1 MLVFVLEA
9 LAPTVASALTSGPS
23 QPEFSGFEPVGT
35 TGLVNEATG
44 GFSYSIPIVQVPGPG
59 GSTYPL
65 TLSYHSNAGMEE
77 DASWVGYGWTL
88 NAGSINRNVRG
99 LPDDI
104 NGENIVEYHSQP
116 MDETYAVGST
126 IKPQAA
132 SIDIFNFDRAV
143 TYNTRSG
150 YSLVSGMSLN
160 VGNMLSLD
168 LRRDNGRMRYGIRPN
183 WANLF
188 SMAATEWLAEKGQA
202 QIRKEIAAAT
212 GMKKLIMNAMNKQRL
227 RNIQKQ
233 ATVFST
239 AANYVVNMM
248 NSSSMPTSTLKYTG
262 EDYHLNFGS
271 TLAIPGIP
279 IIIGGHGGVRG
290 SYSVKRF
297 GDYSGTAP
305 FNSSVKA
312 YGYMY
317 QKMGMEDDAMLDY
330 SVQSESS
337 FDTRD
342 RYIPPA
348 YSGADVFSASGQGI
362 SGAFRLW
369 QQKPGAYRPRE
380 VSSSRIQLKG
390 DVEGSLSLDKLSLGS
405 AVSFG
410 YDVTTVK
417 GTYAPGISYAN
428 EGYADRAK
436 NGVFA
441 RMTNDPADHVLYSA
455 SDDPVHA
462 FNPGTG
468 YIDGLHSRINNGSAG
483 RERPRSSTSI
493 QFRTN
498 QEMTSFLRTTGTGS
512 ATGTGGFTKGAMSIH
527 STSLSKT
534 SGVMRTG
541 SNTHNRIGEVAMTTS
556 SGLTYVYGL
565 PVYSFDER
573 NLQFMGRRVANS
585 DRHWNKLVH
594 NRDLKTTDPKV
605 QVTGTYRRYPY
616 AGSHLLTEVRTP
628 DYIDLKNDG
637 PTSDDLGG
645 WTSFTYRKVAGGS
658 TLRRQ
663 DWFRWRTPYSGFYYQ
678 PGSHTSG
685 SDDRA
690 TVSSGYRELH
700 YMERIE
706 TKTHVAF
713 FVTNKTSKTV
723 TVGGQTLSLQGSNA
737 KRLDAWEAYNATGK
751 YDDDEK
757 VSAHW
762 KDSALLPAVYQ
773 GPEHTSLYGKKLG
786 GRRWNSD
793 PWGEEGDP
801 VEQGLARENK
811 SEYLEKIILVAKK
824 PSTGYEL
831 VQTINFEYNYE
842 LQESRAGSWVQTTI
856 WDPVLMQDVEVVD
869 VNMHDTIYSVP
880 GRLNSSIMF
889 TSDRVHPNHTATRMN
904 GKRFGKLTLKRVWTD
919 YGAAKR
925 ADIAPYEFEYLYRDN
940 RKTPYQPELEGNTL
954 LDSVREYGRRFS
966 HNDPLHADYLRYTKN
981 IQNPGY
987 DPIYV
992 DPWGSYRADGY
1003 DATQNFQTHLN
1014 QRQQAG
1020 GNFDP
1025 AAWQL
1030 KVVRLPSGA
1039 EIHVHYEAN
1048 TYSFVQDQ
1056 PAMAFVQVRGVTNVG
1071 GDWVYELKLDS
1082 DVSGLY
1088 MSATEVADR
1097 LKAYIRQYRQRIYYK
1112 FLSKVQPSSID
1123 TLASGFPFF
1132 GVDYITGHSDVAESD
1147 VVTWTSGAVNRV
1159 GIKLNDDYTPNDL
1172 AKEFALTRRV
1182 GYVSNV
1188 VSRNQYDRR
1197 FQYRN
1202 MTKQMTPPDKNW
1214 LMPSEIGSKDESIMK
1229 ALISSASGINGD
1241 IGAIEAMFQN
1251 EPLRPVNKF
1260 SFIRIPCGSKRG
1272 SGVRVKRIVMYDPG
1286 VETGAAAM
1294 YGSEYLYETTVDG
1307 RTVSSGVV
1315 TTEPGEIRDESSLTT
1330 YLVGRDDKNF
1340 LDKLGSGD
1348 DLEQM
1353 EGPLCS
1359 NAYPSPQ
1366 LMYGRVVTRPIFHTL
1381 PTAPGFIVSE
1391 FNTARDYPVI
1401 VQATALDQFGI
1412 DLPPIIPS
1420 SSPIDVSFGTRSVAQ
1435 GYTVKL
1441 NAMHGTPKSMTK
1453 YAGKYDD
1460 PTTWSIVESTQF
1472 EYYTPG
1478 EGVSVLR
1485 PSGDLAGTVES
1496 GVRLGVDMDVVLET
1510 RSIDNKRATATVP
1523 FDVGI
1528 MFMFPPIL
1536 FGHVGMP
1543 KAQVAA
1549 SHLDLRT
1556 VTKVVTSNVL
1566 PRRTVTT
1573 KNGMVHV
1580 EENLVFDPQSGKPC
1594 IVRSF
1599 DETYK
1604 NYQTTTSSY
1613 NDKAQ
1618 QVYTVPASFV
1628 YPELG
1633 SKSFNDMLTMPC
1645 TGAPTLVG
1653 GTVHTITLTNASDKD
1668 YVTIGDLIR
1677 VGGLM
1682 PNDRAR
1688 LFHVTAISPSTPV
1701 LTIQETSF
1709 SAPWAPS
1716 PPAPPILAYYLTVV
1730 QSGRKQL
1737 LDAQAGSIQQFSHQV
1752 KATQTLTPLANVVRA
1767 SATTYS
1773 DNWPSIIDPVP
1784 GTVFTD
1790 YELGKRGR
1798 WRPKA
1803 AYSWKSSVYGVFDAS
1818 PSMRGNYENGY
1829 ASSFTGFNYASPPAA
1844 RTAPWLLTS
1853 SVTGYDD
1860 NGLAVAELD
1869 ALDIPST
1876 ALFTTPSMLPSMIA
1890 KNAEKGTIYFE
1901 SFESLTTS
1909 FSTTAHTGLRAR
1921 SFTTSPITLVTLTKG
1936 SRTGHRGLTM
1946 QYWVASNAASPAT
1959 VTINGTTQTPVQIAR
1974 AGEWVL
1980 FQITLSDAVVGAMP
1994 STFAVTMRAAT
2005 GTIIVDDVR
2014 IQPVTSEATCYVYDS
2029 GLRLAAQFDDRH
2041 FAVVYQYTSEGKL
2054 SYKSRETERGL
2065 VTIEERQYNTPR
2077 MNRPMSDGAAL
2088 PGAIVAQSTG
2098 RRTFNGPMG
2107 AFGGIGPAQPMGVGA
2122 KGSIIDL
2129 KASPTRRTIRLFDND
2144 SVNVPELDSLRRG
2157 VETKMNKNMKE
2168 SR

>member
-9 LAPTVASALTSGPS
+9 LAPTVARALTSGPS

-44 GFSYSIPIVQVPGPG
+44 GFSYSIPIVQVPGPN

-65 TLSYHSNAGMEE
+65 TLSYHSNTGVEE

-88 NAGSINRNVRG
+88 NAGSINRSVRG

-104 NGENIVEYHSQP
+104 NGENIIEYHSQP
-116 MDETYAVGST
+116 MDETYAVGNS

-132 SIDIFNFDRAV
+132 SIDIFSFDRAV
-143 TYNTRSG
+143 TYNTRAG

-202 QIRKEIAAAT
+202 QIKKEIAAAT

-227 RNIQKQ
+227 QNIQKQ

-248 NSSSMPTSTLKYTG
+248 NSSSMPVSTLKYSG

-297 GDYSGTAP
+297 GDNTGTAP
-305 FNSSVKA
+305 DHSRVTA

-317 QKMGMEDDAMLDY
+317 QKSGIFDADMQDY
-330 SVQSESS
+330 STQVESS

-342 RYIPPA
+342 RYISPA
-348 YSGADVFSASGQGI
+348 YSGADMFSASGQGI
-362 SGAFRLW
+362 SGAFRFW
-369 QQKPGAYRPRE
+369 QQKPGAYRPRK
-380 VSSSRIQLKG
+380 VTSSRTQLKG

-410 YDVTTVK
+410 YDETTVQ
-417 GTYAPGISYAN
+417 GNLNTALAAAFLN
-428 EGYADRAK
+428 EGYADRVK

-441 RMTNDPADHVLYSA
+441 RMTNDPADRILYYPSDAPEYSFGGGAYVASA
-455 SDDPVHA
+455 
-462 FNPGTG
+462 
-468 YIDGLHSRINNGSAG
+468 YSRINNAASGL
-483 RERPRSSTSI
+483 ERPRSSTAV

-498 QEMTSFLRTTGTGS
+498 QEMTGFLRATGSGS
-512 ATGTGGFTKGAMSIH
+512 ATGTGGFTKGTMSVH
-527 STSLSKT
+527 STSVSKT
-534 SGVMRTG
+534 SGLMRSG
-541 SNTHNRIGEVAMTTS
+541 SNIHNRIGEVAMTTS
-556 SGLTYVYGL
+556 SGMTYVYGL
-565 PVYSFDER
+565 PVYSCDER
-573 NLQFMGRRVANS
+573 SLQFMGRRVADS
-585 DRHWNKLVH
+585 YRHWNKLAQ
-594 NRDLKTTDPKV
+594 NKDLSTTDPKV
-605 QVTGTYRRYPY
+605 QVTGTYRAAPYP
-616 AGSHLLTEVRTP
+616 GSHLLTEVRTP

-637 PTSDDLGG
+637 LTMDDLGG
-645 WTSFTYRKVAGGS
+645 WTSFTYRKAAGGQTS
-658 TLRRQ
+658 RKQ
-663 DWFRWRTPYSGFYYQ
+663 DWFRWRMPYSGFYYHA
-678 PGSHTSG
+678 GSHTSG

-700 YMERIE
+700 YLEKIE
-706 TKTHVAF
+706 TKTHVAY
-713 FVTNKTSKTV
+713 FVTNKTNKTV

-737 KRLDAWEAYNATGK
+737 KRLDAWEAYNATGR
-751 YDDDEK
+751 YDEDEK
-757 VSAHW
+757 VSAEW

-773 GPEHTSLYGKKLG
+773 GPEHVGLYGKKLG

-793 PWGEEGDP
+793 PWGADGDP

-824 PSTGYEL
+824 PTTGYEL
-831 VQTINFEYNYE
+831 LQTVNLEYTYE

-856 WDPVLMQDVEVVD
+856 WDPVLMQDVEVMD
-869 VNMHDTIYSVP
+869 VNMHDTIYAVP
-880 GRLNSSIMF
+880 GRLNSSVMF
-889 TSDRVHPNHTATRMN
+889 TSDRVHPAHTATRMN
-904 GKRFGKLTLKRVWTD
+904 GKRFGKLTLKRVWMD
-919 YGAAKR
+919 YGTAKR

-940 RKTPYQPELEGNTL
+940 KKNPYPKELEGNIL
-954 LDSVREYGRRFS
+954 LDSTREYGRRFS
-966 HNDPLHADYLRYTKN
+966 HSDTGSLDYLRNTKN

-992 DPWGSYRADGY
+992 DPWGSYRGDGY
-1003 DATQNFQTHLN
+1003 GATQNFQSHLN

-1020 GNFDP
+1020 SNFDP

-1039 EIHVHYEAN
+1039 EIHVQYEAN
-1048 TYSFVQDQ
+1048 SYAFVQDQ
-1056 PAMAFVQVRGVTNVG
+1056 PAMAFVQVKGVENVG
-1071 GDWVYELKLDS
+1071 GDYVYELKLDS

-1088 MSATEVADR
+1088 MTPAEVADR
-1097 LKAYIRQYRQRIYYK
+1097 LRAYIRQYRQRIYYK
-1112 FLSKVQPSSID
+1112 FLAKVQPSGISPS
-1123 TLASGFPFF
+1123 ASGFPFY
-1132 GVDYITGHSDVAESD
+1132 GVDYITGHSDVSESD
-1147 VVTWTSGAVNRV
+1147 VVTWPTGVDNRV
-1159 GIKLNDDYTPNDL
+1159 GVKFNDDYTPSDL
-1172 AKEFALTRRV
+1172 AKEFALTRRI

-1188 VSRNQYDRR
+1188 VSKNQYARR

-1202 MTKQMTPPDKNW
+1202 MTKQMTLPDKDW
-1214 LMPSEIGSKDESIMK
+1214 LMPSEIGSKEESILK

-1241 IGAIEAMFQN
+1241 IQAIEAMFQN
-1251 EPLRPVNKF
+1251 EPLYPINKF
-1260 SFIRIPCGSKRG
+1260 SFIRVPCGSKRG
-1272 SGVRVKRIVMYDPG
+1272 AGVRVKRIVMYDPG
-1286 VETGAAAM
+1286 IETGAAAM

-1348 DLEQM
+1348 DMEQM
-1353 EGPLCS
+1353 EGPLCA

-1366 LMYGRVVTRPIFHTL
+1366 LMYSRVVTRPIFHTL
-1381 PTAPGFIVSE
+1381 PTAPGFVVSE

-1401 VQATALDQFGI
+1401 VESTELYQLGADM
-1412 DLPPIIPS
+1412 PPIIPS
-1420 SSPIDVSFGTRSVAQ
+1420 SSPVDVSLGTRSVAQ

-1472 EYYTPG
+1472 EYYAPG

-1485 PSGDLAGTVES
+1485 RGEGYDGTVEA
-1496 GVRLGVDMDVVLET
+1496 GVRLGVDMDAVLET
-1510 RSIDNKRATATVP
+1510 RSIDNNRATAQVP

-1528 MFMFPPIL
+1528 MFMFPPVL

-1543 KAQVAA
+1543 KAQIGA
-1549 SHLDLRT
+1549 SHLDLR
-1556 VTKVVTSNVL
+1556 VLTKVVTSNVL
-1566 PRRTVTT
+1566 PKRTVTT

-1645 TGAPTLVG
+1645 TGAPVSVSGNIYTL
-1653 GTVHTITLTNASDKD
+1653 TLTNASDKN
-1668 YVTIGDLIR
+1668 YLTPGDLVR
-1677 VGGLM
+1677 VGGIV
-1682 PNDRAR
+1682 PTDRAR
-1688 LFHVTAISPSTPV
+1688 LFHVTAINPT
-1701 LTIQETSF
+1701 LTLHETSF
-1709 SAPWAPS
+1709 STAWGTAPGM
-1716 PPAPPILAYYLTVV
+1716 YYLTVV

-1752 KATQTLTPLANVVRA
+1752 KATQTLDPLANVIRA

-1773 DNWPSIIDPVP
+1773 DNWPSTIPNPGP
-1784 GTVFTD
+1784 GTYTD
-1790 YELGKRGR
+1790 YELGKLGR
-1798 WRPKA
+1798 WRPRSN
-1803 AYSWKSSVYGVFDAS
+1803 YSWKSSVLGVFDAS

-1829 ASSFTGFNYASPPAA
+1829 ASSFTGFSYGSPPAA

-1853 SVTGYDD
+1853 TITGYDD
-1860 NGLAVAELD
+1860 QGNAVSEQD

-1876 ALFTTPSMLPSMIA
+1876 ASFTTPSMLPSMIA
-1890 KNAEKGTIYFE
+1890 KNAEMGTIYFE
-1901 SFESLTTS
+1901 SFESLTS
-1909 FSTTAHTGLRAR
+1909 NVASTAHTGTRAR
-1921 SFTTSPITLVTLTKG
+1921 SFTTTPVTLTTLTKG

-1946 QYWVASNAASPAT
+1946 QYWVASNAASPVT
-1959 VTINGTTQTPVQIAR
+1959 VTINGTTQTPVQMAR

-1980 FQITLSDAVVGAMP
+1980 FQIVASDATVGAMP
-1994 STFAVTMRAAT
+1994 STFTVTMRAAT
-2005 GTIIVDDVR
+2005 GTVAVDDIR
-2014 IQPVTSEATCYVYDS
+2014 IQPTTSEATCYVYDP

-2041 FAVVYQYTSEGKL
+2041 FAMVYQYTSEGKL

-2077 MNRPMSDGAAL
+2077 MNRPMADGAAL
-2088 PGAIVAQSTG
+2088 PGSIVAQSTG
-2098 RRTFNGPMG
+2098 RRTFSGPAG
-2107 AFGGIGPAQPMGVGA
+2107 AFGGIGPSQPMGVGA

-2144 SVNVPELDSLRRG
+2144 SVNVPDLDSLRRG
-2157 VETKMNKNMKE
+2157 VETKMNKNMKD